1 MLKLEN
7 VSASYGS
14 VPAITNV
21 SIEIGEG
28 EAVGLLGANGAGK
41 STTLRAI
48 SGLVKLST
56 GSVTFAGTDVTSLPG
71 HRIPELGI
79 AHVPE
84 GRQVF
89 PEMTVQENLEIGAFV
104 PTAKAERARTM
115 ELVYEI
121 KGDAQS
127 WAIEE
132 IRRVLRPKGAFLMME
147 HDVPSNLFLRALFYL
162 RLTFA
167 GTDVNSLPPY
177 RIPELGIAHV
187 PEGRQVFPEMTVQ
200 ENLEIGAFVPKAK
213 AERART
219 MELVYE
225 IFPRLAERRK
235 QLAGTMSGGEQQMLA
250 VGRGLMLKP
259 RLLMLDEPS
268 LGLAPVMTDVTFEKI
283 GEIHK
288 MGTAILLVEQNVSR
302 ALSLVQRAYVL
313 ESGNVI
319 MHGSSSELA
328 GNKQVQAAY
337 LGI

>member
-1 MLKLEN
+1 VLRLEA
-7 VSASYGS
+7 VCASYGS
-14 VPAITNV
+14 VPAISDV
-21 SIEIGEG
+21 SIEIAEG

-41 STTLRAI
+41 STTLRVI
-48 SGLVKLST
+48 SGLVKLRSGT
-56 GSVTFAGTDVTSLPG
+56 ITFAGTDLASLPP

-89 PEMTVQENLEIGAFV
+89 PEMTVQENLEIGA
-104 PTAKAERARTM
+104 
-115 ELVYEI
+115 Y
-121 KGDAQS
+121 
-127 WAIEE
+127 
-132 IRRVLRPKGAFLMME
+132 
-147 HDVPSNLFLRALFYL
+147 
-162 RLTFA
+162 
-167 GTDVNSLPPY
+167 
-177 RIPELGIAHV
+177 
-187 PEGRQVFPEMTVQ
+187 
-200 ENLEIGAFVPKAK
+200 VPKAK
-213 AERART
+213 AERSRT
-219 MELVYE
+219 LELVYS
-225 IFPRLAERRK
+225 IFPRLSDRSK

-283 GEIHK
+283 GEIHR

-313 ESGNVI
+313 ESGRVI
-319 MHGSSSELA
+319 LHGTSAELA

>member
-1 MLKLEN
+1 VLELSG

-14 VPAITNV
+14 VPAIHDV
-21 SIEIGEG
+21 SIAIGEG

-48 SGLVKLST
+48 SGLVKMSS
-56 GSVTFAGTDVTSLPG
+56 GSIVFAGHNLASLPP

-89 PEMTVQENLEIGAFV
+89 PEMTVQENLEIGS
-104 PTAKAERARTM
+104 
-115 ELVYEI
+115 Y
-121 KGDAQS
+121 
-127 WAIEE
+127 
-132 IRRVLRPKGAFLMME
+132 
-147 HDVPSNLFLRALFYL
+147 
-162 RLTFA
+162 
-167 GTDVNSLPPY
+167 
-177 RIPELGIAHV
+177 
-187 PEGRQVFPEMTVQ
+187 
-200 ENLEIGAFVPKAK
+200 VPKAK
-213 AERART
+213 AERRRT
-219 MELVYE
+219 LELVYG
-225 IFPRLAERRK
+225 IFPRLADRRK

-283 GEIHK
+283 GEIHR

-302 ALSLVQRAYVL
+302 ALALVQRAYVL
-313 ESGNVI
+313 ESGSVI
-319 MHGSSSELA
+319 MHGTSAELA
-328 GNKQVQAAY
+328 NNKQVQAAY

>member
-1 MLKLEN
+1 VLKLSS

-14 VPAITNV
+14 VPAIHDV

-48 SGLVKLST
+48 SGLVKLT
-56 GSVTFAGTDVTSLPG
+56 AGSITFAGSNLVSLPP

-89 PEMTVQENLEIGAFV
+89 PEMTVQENLEIGS
-104 PTAKAERARTM
+104 
-115 ELVYEI
+115 Y
-121 KGDAQS
+121 
-127 WAIEE
+127 
-132 IRRVLRPKGAFLMME
+132 
-147 HDVPSNLFLRALFYL
+147 
-162 RLTFA
+162 
-167 GTDVNSLPPY
+167 
-177 RIPELGIAHV
+177 
-187 PEGRQVFPEMTVQ
+187 
-200 ENLEIGAFVPKAK
+200 VPKAK
-213 AERART
+213 AERSSSLD
-219 MELVYE
+219 LVYS
-225 IFPRLAERRK
+225 IFPRLADRKK

-283 GEIHK
+283 AEIHK

-302 ALSLVQRAYVL
+302 ALTLVTRAYVL

-319 MHGSSSELA
+319 MHGSSAELA
-328 GNKQVQAAY
+328 NNKQVQAAY

>member
-1 MLKLEN
+1 MEASVLELTG
-7 VSASYGS
+7 VSASYGA
-14 VPAITNV
+14 VPAISDV
-21 SIEIGEG
+21 SIAVGEG

-48 SGLVKLST
+48 SGLLKLSSGT
-56 GSVTFAGTDVTSLPG
+56 VRFAGTDLAAMP
-71 HRIPELGI
+71 
-79 AHVPE
+79 A
-84 GRQVF
+84 
-89 PEMTVQENLEIGAFV
+89 
-104 PTAKAERARTM
+104 
-115 ELVYEI
+115 
-121 KGDAQS
+121 
-127 WAIEE
+127 
-132 IRRVLRPKGAFLMME
+132 
-147 HDVPSNLFLRALFYL
+147 
-162 RLTFA
+162 
-167 GTDVNSLPPY
+167 Y

-187 PEGRQVFPEMTVQ
+187 PEGRQVFPEMTVE
-200 ENLEIGAFVPKAK
+200 ENLEIGSYVLKAR
-213 AERART
+213 AERAQT
-219 MELVYE
+219 MELVYG

-268 LGLAPVMTDVTFEKI
+268 LGLAPVLTDVTFEKI

-319 MHGSSSELA
+319 MNGSSSELA
-328 GNKQVQAAY
+328 DNKQVQAAY

>member
-1 MLKLEN
+1 MLELAR

-14 VPAITNV
+14 VPAIHNV
-21 SIEIGEG
+21 SVEIGEG

-41 STTLRAI
+41 STTLRVI
-48 SGLVKLST
+48 SGLVKLK
-56 GSVTFAGTDVTSLPG
+56 AGTITFDGTDLASLPP

-89 PEMTVQENLEIGAFV
+89 PEMTVQENLEIGAYV
-104 PTAKAERARTM
+104 PRAKAVRGRTL
-115 ELVYEI
+115 ELVF
-121 KGDAQS
+121 S
-127 WAIEE
+127 
-132 IRRVLRPKGAFLMME
+132 
-147 HDVPSNLFLRALFYL
+147 
-162 RLTFA
+162 
-167 GTDVNSLPPY
+167 
-177 RIPELGIAHV
+177 
-187 PEGRQVFPEMTVQ
+187 
-200 ENLEIGAFVPKAK
+200 
-213 AERART
+213 
-219 MELVYE
+219 
-225 IFPRLAERRK
+225 IFPVLAERRR

-268 LGLAPVMTDVTFEKI
+268 LGLAPVMTDITFQKI
-283 GEIHK
+283 QEIHA
-288 MGTAILLVEQNVSR
+288 MGTAILLVEKNVSR

-319 MHGSSSELA
+319 MHGTSAELA

>member
-1 MLKLEN
+1 VLELKG

-14 VPAITNV
+14 VPAIADV
-21 SIEIGEG
+21 SVAIGAG

-48 SGLVKLST
+48 SGLVGLSS
-56 GSVTFAGTDVTSLPG
+56 GSIRFDGTDVT
-71 HRIPELGI
+71 
-79 AHVPE
+79 
-84 GRQVF
+84 
-89 PEMTVQENLEIGAFV
+89 
-104 PTAKAERARTM
+104 
-115 ELVYEI
+115 
-121 KGDAQS
+121 
-127 WAIEE
+127 
-132 IRRVLRPKGAFLMME
+132 
-147 HDVPSNLFLRALFYL
+147 
-162 RLTFA
+162 
-167 GTDVNSLPPY
+167 SLPPY

-200 ENLEIGAFVPKAK
+200 ENLEIGAYVPKAK
-213 AERART
+213 ADRART
-219 MELVYE
+219 MGLVYE
-225 IFPRLAERRK
+225 IFPRLAERRR

-283 GEIHK
+283 AEIHR

-313 ESGNVI
+313 ESGRVI
-319 MHGSSSELA
+319 MHGSSVELA
-328 GNKQVQAAY
+328 NNKQVQAAY